1 MVSCLIVLATLYSFY
16 PVSHHHEI
24 LLKRYE
30 GLQMQKRY
38 QRIKESITN
47 QSSDTGDDHLV
58 STSTDPNYHLAP
70 DLRKVGFFS
79 SFQYVVSHLLVHVS
93 VFIFSVILFAL
104 FILGL
109 TIACGGFENI
119 LPVLAAAFYA
129 QIFAII
135 RLVFPLFGDYVVLPS
150 LRVLKL
156 DPVILLAP
164 IRSVYVY
171 VAGIVAYSDGS
182 YIFNARIMI
191 FVDTIWSLTL
201 GLFIGIADAF
211 SRLILSLLSGLFR
224 TIVMTEP
231 VTFASIDRTYIA
243 YVSMMKAS
251 HNELFDVEELGQDF
265 PLKKGK
271 YETLSSTG
279 SREEVIIN
287 PESMPLVAKPTK
299 GKQEQES
306 GNRNTGR

>member
-1 MVSCLIVLATLYSFY
+1 
-16 PVSHHHEI
+16 
-24 LLKRYE
+24 
-30 GLQMQKRY
+30 
-38 QRIKESITN
+38 
-47 QSSDTGDDHLV
+47 
-58 STSTDPNYHLAP
+58 
-70 DLRKVGFFS
+70 
-79 SFQYVVSHLLVHVS
+79 
-93 VFIFSVILFAL
+93 
-104 FILGL
+104 
-109 TIACGGFENI
+109 
-119 LPVLAAAFYA
+119 
-129 QIFAII
+129 
-135 RLVFPLFGDYVVLPS
+135 
-150 LRVLKL
+150 
-156 DPVILLAP
+156 
-164 IRSVYVY
+164 
-171 VAGIVAYSDGS
+171 
-182 YIFNARIMI
+182 MI

-271 YETLSSTG
+271 YETLSSTTG

-287 PESMPLVAKPTK
+287 PERMPLVTRPTK

-306 GNRNTGR
+306 GNRNTNSGR